1 MEMEMKKNNLLR
13 YWPLT
18 LTLAGIALFAVLVAS
33 STPAQAIAGDR
44 SSALQETP
52 PVVTVPVAT
61 VIIPQT
67 GDTIFVNFLSNW
79 ALWAVLGIL
88 VIVLLI
94 ALVAR
99 PGGPDTHHHHE
110 L

>member
-18 LTLAGIALFAVLVAS
+18 LILAGIALFAVLVAS
-33 STPAQAIAGDR
+33 STSAQAIAGDR

-52 PVVTVPVAT
+52 PVVTVPAAT

-99 PGGPDTHHHHE
+99 PAGTDTHHHHD

>member
-1 MEMEMKKNNLLR
+1 MKKNNLLR

-67 GDTIFVNFLSNW
+67 GDDTIFVNFLSNW
-79 ALWAVLGIL
+79 SLWAVLGIL